1 MAETRSGD
9 AAIPDRQLLIRG
21 GRIYDHDGDID
32 DPSLRDVLVQGSRIA
47 SVTAPDEELEL
58 KWLPLD
64 QAIKH
69 ILEGNWNDGKTAMAL
84 WRAQYQLQ
92 M

>member
-32 DPSLRDVLVQGSRIA
+32 DPAVRDVLVRGSRIA
-47 SVTAPDEELEL
+47 SVTSPDEEL
-58 KWLPLD
+58 
-64 QAIKH
+64 
-69 ILEGNWNDGKTAMAL
+69 
-84 WRAQYQLQ
+84 
-92 M
+92 